1 MTHTMR
7 FATNLALG
15 ILGKPDSE
23 ELWHSIIS
31 YIPDEVLAK
40 PDVKILNVA
49 FGHLTEA
56 KVLVN
61 RMRALGKTAEEI
73 KNSIYLLDKYQ
84 VFCNDAKRKGYRN
97 IIHAD
102 FLTYKFRMK
111 FDVTI
116 GNPPYQNQHG
126 VNSHALWEDFV
137 TKAHELTVD
146 GGYIAMVTPFIGRR
160 KVKQLFFNNNFIA
173 YVAQGVDKYFPG
185 IGSSFCYHIVQ
196 KGNPTSTTNFDGLDV
211 DISAYG
217 FIPSYMDENIATLFD
232 ELLFGTPL
240 NIQGGGIHSQR
251 KNLFSDSR
259 TEEFPYEYQHTSS
272 QRRFCSQ
279 KCAAMDH
286 KLKVVC
292 SKSGYLKPWLD
303 TTGIG
308 ITEGSWCIPVD
319 TEEEGNKI
327 IEFLNSD
334 KVKLFNSVTGSNTG
348 AHDPNK
354 YKRLCL

>member
-1 MTHTMR
+1 MSISVR
-7 FATNLALG
+7 RNKFG
-15 ILGKPDSE
+15 IETLVNNILDEFPN
-23 ELWHSIIS
+23 SIWTSSTTTFLDPAMGGGQFLLEI
-31 YIPDEVLAK
+31 VRR
-40 PDVKILNVA
+40 
-49 FGHLTEA
+49 LTEA
-56 KVLVN
+56 GHSPENIKERVYGYENN
-61 RMRALGKTAEEI
+61 RFAIR
-73 KNSIYLLDKYQ
+73 
-84 VFCNDAKRKGYRN
+84 DAKFRLGDTATFEKR
-97 IIHAD
+97 D
-102 FLTYKFRMK
+102 FINEDINMK